1 MPAGAWA
8 AAAVVVVLALVAF
21 TLALLLFRRS
31 ARKLR
36 ATTAAAAAAA
46 RASSQP
52 DAALSPAAVAPIQS
66 ASSEG
71 GRRGGVAAGAGH
83 SGPSEMSSQTHT
95 LEAKDEATRL
105 PEDLPIRGPD
115 ASPAEINAVEY
126 EPPPQPPWWI
136 RLSSR
141 PAPRS
146 VARSTSPP
154 GRGGADAATD
164 ASRASAVL
172 PTGRMQLSPLLL
184 RRSPSGGSLREP
196 SPTGAAI
203 TRGAAAAST
212 QSLAPALPPS
222 HPPSGGGG
230 VASGRSSGASLRPA
244 SAALIGSGA
253 TELRAALELEP
264 EPASA
269 RGEVAVAR
277 GLPDSPSRPTVLLP
291 LRLPPHQLP
300 STSPHRR
307 PHGARVTPLGVSS
320 PQSPSAASVRSASG
334 LDDGGRASAGRRSGA
349 RSGAR
354 SELDVDSTNIRPSH
368 GRRGGSGRGG
378 SDDGYALNSVS
389 PGPQAHS
396 TETLGLQASATGLD
410 AVDAVSSLFGAG
422 GGVGAGIGSKP
433 LPPLR
438 SVVGSPPSPPLAD
451 VPTSPPGGD
460 VASRWPV
467 RKQMLGPL
475 GQSGISG
482 RGSGSG
488 TESDAPPG
496 PVLGATPSHSELLS
510 LQVSSAAQLSDA
522 PSASAPSPPTV
533 AWAAPAQR
541 HVPPAASP
549 GLRQPGAP
557 VAPRTSIVVV
567 GPRGGGGADDGVVPS
582 SAAPVPPLRVPL
594 APRSGALSSRA
605 RAPGVATARPRV
617 AAGSGEGS
625 SVWGSN
631 RLPRPASLATAT
643 LIAARR
649 AEAVARTAEAP
660 LSARPAFRG
669 LAWGP
674 GIPDL
679 SATEVDDYDDDDDDG
694 GTEPPATQI
703 RPATSPVG
711 AAVLRAG
718 AARGGFSA
726 GGGSTAPVPSIGQ
739 SQSPVAGPASAS
751 QTGGVSGVRQAW
763 ARE

>member
-1 MPAGAWA
+1 MGL
-8 AAAVVVVLALVAF
+8 AAAVAFGLVLCICAIF
-21 TLALLLFRRS
+21 LFRR
-31 ARKLR
+31 
-36 ATTAAAAAAA
+36 AAAMRQ
-46 RASSQP
+46 RAK
-52 DAALSPAAVAPIQS
+52 
-66 ASSEG
+66 SELVK
-71 GRRGGVAAGAGH
+71 GVANAVVSAEVSSGGDRRAGFESPGTGAATD
-83 SGPSEMSSQTHT
+83 PPT
-95 LEAKDEATRL
+95 LMRPAHIAVEDKVSATRL
-105 PEDLPIRGPD
+105 GIEDD
-115 ASPAEINAVEY
+115 AEHEAMRERPVDLSGDSSPTPVAVS
-126 EPPPQPPWWI
+126 EPLPPWWI

-222 HPPSGGGG
+222 RPPSGGGG
-230 VASGRSSGASLRPA
+230 IASGRSSAASLRPA

-567 GPRGGGGADDGVVPS
+567 GPRGRGGGGADDGVVPS

-605 RAPGVATARPRV
+605 RATGVATARPRV